1 MFFGQM
7 SLIISLAINLW
18 IARYLGP
25 QGFGV
30 LSYVIAFAGLFSFVA
45 NLGLNDVL
53 VRFLVEHPQD
63 KDRALGTGAR
73 LLFFGGLC
81 AFALAAVCGFVFEP
95 KMAWFIVLYA
105 TIFIFSPFNVISAYF
120 QSVVEAKKNA
130 LAQIIGTVIVSC
142 VKVYCIVSGAGIIWF
157 VGSFTLD
164 YLVGAMLYI
173 INYERSKLGWRFLS
187 HWDGRIARELSRGSI
202 LLMLSAA
209 ASYIYLKLDQVMVKS
224 YLDETAVGIYAVAV
238 KLSEI
243 WYFIPGIV
251 CASLFPAI
259 INAKNT
265 NREVY
270 LARLKKLYVLLG
282 GSAFLVALPIVI
294 FASHIITLL
303 YGAQY
308 IQSVPVLQIYVW
320 SGIGFFLSTGIT
332 RYFMAEDR
340 FGTILAYNIVSVLMN
355 VALNMIL
362 LPTIGLT
369 GAAWATLVSYS
380 IMPIGAS
387 LTHIMRLY
395 KKHV

>member
-1 MFFGQM
+1 
-7 SLIISLAINLW
+7 
-18 IARYLGP
+18 
-25 QGFGV
+25 
-30 LSYVIAFAGLFSFVA
+30 
-45 NLGLNDVL
+45 
-53 VRFLVEHPQD
+53 
-63 KDRALGTGAR
+63 
-73 LLFFGGLC
+73 
-81 AFALAAVCGFVFEP
+81 
-95 KMAWFIVLYA
+95 
-105 TIFIFSPFNVISAYF
+105 
-120 QSVVEAKKNA
+120 
-130 LAQIIGTVIVSC
+130 
-142 VKVYCIVSGAGIIWF
+142 
-157 VGSFTLD
+157 
-164 YLVGAMLYI
+164 
-173 INYERSKLGWRFLS
+173 
-187 HWDGRIARELSRGSI
+187 
-202 LLMLSAA
+202 
-209 ASYIYLKLDQVMVKS
+209 
-224 YLDETAVGIYAVAV
+224 V